1 MYMASEDKTI
11 NIAVVGSAHSGK
23 SALAEALRKEAEW
36 AGKPLEFTEI
46 HDHNALHG
54 HRYDVVLQVVDSTNL
69 EQSLLL
75 TPHIIDE
82 EEKIVLAF
90 NRYDLLLKT
99 GHSLDLPKM
108 QDLMG
113 VPLALVSA
121 SKGRGIGEILHLIE
135 QTDAAPLSTDHP
147 VYHAWEQHDE
157 DAYAGY
163 VHGVLMQ
170 TLLHP
175 KDDKHCTRLERVDK
189 ILTNKWTGF
198 PILAIILCV
207 VFECTFALGEP
218 LQDLMQ
224 KGIDALYDLCVG
236 ALPAGWLS
244 SLLGDGI
251 IQGVGSLLT
260 ALPNIIILF
269 FFLSLMED
277 TGYMARVA
285 YLMDGMMHR
294 IGLHGRSFIPMLMGF
309 DCNVPAIMAAKDIKD
324 PKDRALTMLM
334 VPFMSCSAR
343 LPVYILFIDAFF
355 ENYKA
360 LVLLSLYLL
369 GILMSFLFA
378 FIMKKTKWF
387 RKPAD
392 DKVNELPAFRMPT
405 WKSIGGHIWYR
416 VSDFLKKIST
426 VVLCASVI
434 IWALEYFP
442 AGDLEHIETS
452 WLAAIGH
459 FIEPVMRPLGFDWRM
474 SVCLL
479 TGLPAK
485 EAIAATFA
493 ILFGGDMSATALTPV
508 SAYAFLVFTL
518 LYFPCVATIATI
530 RREINWKWAAFT
542 VVNSIVVAWLAAFV
556 VYQVGSLLFP

>member
-1 MYMASEDKTI
+1 METNNKTI
-11 NIAVVGSAHSGK
+11 QVAVVGSAHSGK
-23 SALAEALRKEAEW
+23 SALIEALRQEAAW
-36 AGKPLEFTEI
+36 TGKTIDFEEE
-46 HDHNALHG
+46 HNLDNLHG
-54 HRYDVVLQVVDSTNL
+54 HAYDVVLQVVDSTDL
-69 EQSLLL
+69 ENSLLL

-82 EEKIVLAF
+82 QEKIVLAF
-90 NRYDLLLKT
+90 NRYDLLAKT

-121 SKGRGIGEILHLIE
+121 SKGLGISEILHLIE

-170 TLLHP
+170 TLVHP
-175 KDDKHCTRLERVDK
+175 KDDKHCTRLERIDK

-198 PILAIILCV
+198 PILALILGV

-218 LQDLMQ
+218 LQNLMQ
-224 KGIDALYDLCVG
+224 KGIDALYDLCIG

-294 IGLHGRSFIPMLMGF
+294 LGLHGRSFIPMLMGF

-360 LVLLSLYLL
+360 VVLLSLYLL
-369 GILMSFLFA
+369 GILMSFAFA
-378 FIMKKTKWF
+378 FIMKKTRWF

-442 AGDLEHIETS
+442 AGDLDHIETS
-452 WLAAIGH
+452 WLAAIGQ
-459 FIEPVMRPLGFDWRM
+459 FIEPVMRPLGFDWKM

-508 SAYAFLVFTL
+508 GAYAFLVFTL
-518 LYFPCVATIATI
+518 L
-530 RREINWKWAAFT
+530 
-542 VVNSIVVAWLAAFV
+542 
-556 VYQVGSLLFP
+556 

>member
-1 MYMASEDKTI
+1 MTKKTI
-11 NIAVVGSAHSGK
+11 QVAVVGSASSGK
-23 SALAEALRKEAEW
+23 SALIEALRKDAAW
-36 AGKPLEFTEI
+36 QGKSLDFNEV
-46 HDHNALHG
+46 HNLDDLHG
-54 HRYDVVLQVVDSTNL
+54 HRYDVVLQVVDSTRL

-82 EEKIVLAF
+82 EEKMVLAF
-90 NRYDLLLKT
+90 NRYDLLLQT

-108 QDLMG
+108 QDLIG

-121 SKGRGIGEILHLIE
+121 NQGRGIDDVLRLIE
-135 QTDAAPLSTDHP
+135 QTDAAPLTTDHP

-175 KDDKHCTRLERVDK
+175 KDDKPASRLEKIDK

-198 PILAIILCV
+198 PILAVILFV
-207 VFECTFALGEP
+207 VFECTFSLGEP
-218 LQDLMQ
+218 LQIGMQ
-224 KGIDALYDLCVG
+224 KGIDALYDLCMA
-236 ALPAGWLS
+236 ALPAGWLG

-251 IQGVGSLLT
+251 ILGVGSLLT

-294 IGLHGRSFIPMLMGF
+294 LGLHGRSFIPMLMGF
-309 DCNVPAIMAAKDIKD
+309 DCNVPAIMAAKDIQN

-355 ENYKA
+355 ENHKA
-360 LVLLSLYLL
+360 VVLLSLYLL

-392 DKVNELPAFRMPT
+392 DMVNELPAFRMPT
-405 WKSIGGHIWYR
+405 WRSIGGHIWYR

-442 AGDLEHIETS
+442 AGDLDHIETS
-452 WLAAIGH
+452 WLAAIGQ
-459 FIEPVMRPLGFDWRM
+459 FIEPVMRPLGFDWKM

-508 SAYAFLVFTL
+508 GAYAFLVFTL

-530 RREINWKWAAFT
+530 CREINWKWATFS
-542 VVNSIVVAWLAAFV
+542 VINSIFVAWLTAFA
-556 VYQVGSLLFP
+556 VYQLGTLLC

>member
-1 MYMASEDKTI
+1 METSNKAI
-11 NIAVVGSAHSGK
+11 QVAVVGSANSGK
-23 SALAEALRKEAEW
+23 SALIDALRKEAEW
-36 AGKPLEFTEI
+36 TKKPLVFTEI
-46 HDHNALHG
+46 HDHHELHG
-54 HRYDVVLQVVDSTNL
+54 HQYDVVLQVVDSTKL

-82 EEKIVLAF
+82 QEKIVLAF
-90 NRYDLLLKT
+90 NRYDLLIKT

-121 SKGRGIGEILHLIE
+121 SKGHGISEILHLLE
-135 QTDAAPLSTDHP
+135 QTDAAPLTTDHP

-175 KDDKHCTRLERVDK
+175 KDDKPASRLEKIDK

-198 PILAIILCV
+198 PILAVILFV
-207 VFECTFALGEP
+207 VFECTFSLGEP
-218 LQDLMQ
+218 LQIGMQ
-224 KGIDALYDLCVG
+224 KGIDALYDLCMA
-236 ALPAGWLS
+236 ALPAGWLG

-251 IQGVGSLLT
+251 ILGVGSLLT

-294 IGLHGRSFIPMLMGF
+294 LGLHGRSFIPMLMGF
-309 DCNVPAIMAAKDIKD
+309 DCNVPAIMAAKDIQN

-355 ENYKA
+355 ENHKA
-360 LVLLSLYLL
+360 VVLLSLYLL

-392 DKVNELPAFRMPT
+392 DMVNELPAFRMPR
-405 WKSIGGHIWYR
+405 WRSIGRHIWYR

-442 AGDLEHIETS
+442 AGDLDHIETS
-452 WLAAIGH
+452 WLAAIGQ
-459 FIEPVMRPLGFDWRM
+459 FIEPVMRPLGFDWKM

-508 SAYAFLVFTL
+508 GAYAFLVFTL

-542 VVNSIVVAWLAAFV
+542 VVNSIAVAWLAAFV
-556 VYQVGSLLFP
+556 VYQVGSLLCA

>member
-1 MYMASEDKTI
+1 MASEDKTI

-198 PILAIILCV
+198 PILVIILCV

-355 ENYKA
+355 ENYKE

-378 FIMKKTKWF
+378 LIMKKTKWF

-556 VYQVGSLLFP
+556 VYQVGSLLC

>member
-1 MYMASEDKTI
+1 MNEKKEI
-11 NIAVVGSAHSGK
+11 LVAVVGSKNSGK
-23 SALAEALRKEAEW
+23 SAMTEALRQEAAW
-36 AGKPLEFTEI
+36 TGKPMVFEEI
-46 HDHNALHG
+46 HDLDNLHG
-54 HRYDVVLQVVDSTNL
+54 HAYDVVLQVVDSTHL
-69 EQSLLL
+69 EESLLL

-82 EEKIVLAF
+82 QEKIVIAL
-90 NRYDLLLKT
+90 NRYDQLLKSK
-99 GHSLDLPKM
+99 HSIDLPKM

-121 SKGRGIGEILHLIE
+121 GQGRGIGEVLHLIE
-135 QTDAAPLSTDHP
+135 QTHNAPAVTDHP

-157 DAYAGY
+157 DAYRGY

-175 KDDKHCTRLERVDK
+175 KDDKHSSRLERIDK

-198 PILAIILCV
+198 PILAVILFV
-207 VFECTFALGEP
+207 VFECTFTLGEP
-218 LQDLMQ
+218 LQDLLQ
-224 KGIDALYDLCVG
+224 KGIDALYALCM
-236 ALPAGWLS
+236 AHLPEGWMA

-285 YLMDGMMHR
+285 FLMDGMMHR
-294 IGLHGRSFIPMLMGF
+294 LGLHGRSFIPMLMGF

-360 LVLLSLYLL
+360 IVLLSLYLL
-369 GILMSFLFA
+369 GILMSFGFA

-392 DKVNELPAFRMPT
+392 DMVNELPDFRMPT

-442 AGDLEHIETS
+442 AGDLDHIETS
-452 WLAAIGH
+452 WLAAIGQ
-459 FIEPVMRPLGFDWRM
+459 FIEPVMRPLGFDWKM

-508 SAYAFLVFTL
+508 GAYAFLVFTL

-530 RREINWKWAAFT
+530 RREINWKWATFT
-542 VVNSIVVAWLAAFV
+542 VVHSIAVAWLAALV
-556 VYQVGSLLFP
+556 VYQVGNLIVG

>member
-1 MYMASEDKTI
+1 MEERKEI
-11 NIAVVGSAHSGK
+11 RIAVVGSKESGK
-23 SALAEALRKEAEW
+23 TALTEALRQEAAW
-36 AGKPLEFTEI
+36 TGKNIVFEEL
-46 HDHNALHG
+46 HDLDGLHG
-54 HRYDVVLQVVDSTNL
+54 HTYDVVLQVVDSTHL
-69 EQSLLL
+69 EESLLL

-82 EEKIVLAF
+82 QEKIVIAL
-90 NRYDLLLKT
+90 NRYDQLLKSK
-99 GHSLDLPKM
+99 HSIDLPLM

-121 SKGRGIGEILHLIE
+121 GQGRGIGEVLHLLE
-135 QTDAAPLSTDHP
+135 QTHNLPAVTDHP

-157 DAYAGY
+157 DAYRGY

-175 KDDKHCTRLERVDK
+175 KDDKHCSRLERIDK

-198 PILAIILCV
+198 PILAIILFA
-207 VFECTFALGEP
+207 VFECTFTLGEP
-218 LQDLMQ
+218 LQDLLQ
-224 KGIDALYDLCVG
+224 KGIDALYALCE
-236 ALPAGWLS
+236 AHLPEGWLS

-294 IGLHGRSFIPMLMGF
+294 LGLHGRSFIPMLMGF
-309 DCNVPAIMAAKDIKD
+309 DCNVPAIMAAKDIQD

-355 ENYKA
+355 EKYKA

-369 GILMSFLFA
+369 GILLSFVFA

-392 DKVNELPAFRMPT
+392 DKVNELPDFRMPT

-426 VVLCASVI
+426 VVLFASVI

-442 AGDLEHIETS
+442 ACDLDHIETS
-452 WLAAIGH
+452 WLAAIGQ
-459 FIEPVMRPLGFDWRM
+459 FIEPVMRPLGFDWKM

-508 SAYAFLVFTL
+508 GAYAFLVFTL

-542 VVNSIVVAWLAAFV
+542 VVNSIVVAWLAALV
-556 VYQVGSLLFP
+556 VYQVGNLIVG

>member
-1 MYMASEDKTI
+1 MKEEKEI
-11 NIAVVGSAHSGK
+11 LRVAVVGSANSGK
-23 SALAEALRKEAEW
+23 TAIVEALRKEA
-36 AGKPLEFTEI
+36 ALQGKPMTFSEI
-46 HDHNALHG
+46 HDLDALHG
-54 HRYDVVLQVVDSTNL
+54 HAYPLVLQVVDSTHL
-69 EQSLLL
+69 EDSLLL

-82 EEKIVLAF
+82 EEKIVMAF
-90 NRYDLLLKT
+90 NRYDQFRKT
-99 GHSLDLPKM
+99 GHSLDLKKM
-108 QDLMG
+108 HQQMG
-113 VPLALVSA
+113 IPFALVSA
-121 SKGRGIGEILHLIE
+121 NKGLGIEELLYLLEEAHE
-135 QTDAAPLSTDHP
+135 QPLSTDHP

-175 KDDKHCTRLERVDK
+175 KDDKHCSRRERIDK

-198 PILAIILCV
+198 PILAAILFI
-207 VFECTFALGEP
+207 VFECTFTLGEP
-218 LQDLMQ
+218 LQDLLQ
-224 KGIDALYDLCVG
+224 KGIDALYDLVVTH
-236 ALPAGWLS
+236 LSAGWFT

-269 FFLSLMED
+269 FFLSVMED

-285 YLMDGMMHR
+285 FLMDGMMHR
-294 IGLHGRSFIPMLMGF
+294 LGLHGRSFIPMLMGF

-369 GILMSFLFA
+369 GILLSFLFA

-392 DKVNELPAFRMPT
+392 DMVNELPDFRLPT

-442 AGDLEHIETS
+442 AGDLDHIETS
-452 WLAAIGH
+452 WLASIGQ
-459 FIEPVMRPLGFDWRM
+459 FIAPAMQPLGFDWKM

-493 ILFGGDMSATALTPV
+493 ILFGGDLAATALTPV

-530 RREINWKWAAFT
+530 RREINWKWSTFT
-542 VVNSIVVAWLAAFV
+542 VVNSIVVAWLASFV
-556 VYQVGSLLFP
+556 VYQVGTLLFG